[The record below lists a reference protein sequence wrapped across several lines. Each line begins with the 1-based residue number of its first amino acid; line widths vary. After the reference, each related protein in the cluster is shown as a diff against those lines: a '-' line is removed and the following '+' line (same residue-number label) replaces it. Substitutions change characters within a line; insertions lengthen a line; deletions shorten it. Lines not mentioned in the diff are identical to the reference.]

1 MTTETGIARVGTSLG
16 ALLIAILCAA
26 GAILA
31 LLAAARQ
38 VGIVQEQLDV
48 GYFALA
54 AAVAVLIALCARW
67 LAQGRDHRSLAAPA
81 ADRGLALAADTV
93 SGAFFLALSGVVFA
107 WGHDGLS
114 FALGLGAGY
123 LLLQLLIAPALPASG
138 ARSLPEFFVQRYGRF
153 VAVLAGV
160 AIILSMAAF
169 LVAQL
174 MAGGIVGARLLGL
187 DYQIAVAAAGA
198 LLLVCFVLRGMTA
211 TPLVRAVLFLMML
224 ITFLA
229 PAVLISMERFGLPL
243 PQAAYGDA
251 LGQIRDLELTLLEQE
266 LADPAVMVPMLTP
279 FLELS
284 PLNFLGIVLGLAA
297 GLAALPH
304 VLSRHLVVP
313 PVRDARWSAVWAL
326 LFAGLFLTAAPAL
339 AAFVK
344 LSVLTLVSGKTALAD
359 LPAWVFAYG
368 KMGLVEI
375 CGRPAIDAAAAVAA
389 CAAVPDAGNAL
400 RLQDL
405 ALSPDMIA
413 LAAPEIAGL
422 DHALFGWLAAAALAA
437 AVVTAD
443 GPLFALTSVFGLDG
457 RAAGTARAAAYLLAA
472 VAVAL
477 AGFAA
482 ALRPSTVLTMA
493 TWAFVLAAAGLFPAV
508 VAGLWW
514 RRASAPAAALAIVAG
529 LALSLYYLVASQY
542 FPVAF
547 YETWPML
554 SNSGDYTREMFD
566 ELSQVW
572 EGAPPGA
579 AKDTAWVALQA
590 QARDMANW
598 WGIRPIAVALLAV
611 PGGLALMILV
621 SLVVP
626 RRQAAETAS

>member
-1 MTTETGIARVGTSLG
+1 MTSETGLARVGTSLA
-16 ALLIAILCAA
+16 ALMLALLCAA
-26 GAILA
+26 GAMLA
-31 LLAAARQ
+31 LMAAARQ
-38 VGIVQEQLDV
+38 VGVMQGQLDA

-54 AAVAVLIALCARW
+54 AAMALLMALCARW
-67 LAQGRDHRSLAAPA
+67 LAQGRDHRRLAAPA
-81 ADRGLALAADTV
+81 ADRGLALAADTI

-138 ARSLPEFFVQRYGRF
+138 ARSLPDFFVQRYGRF

-160 AIILSMAAF
+160 AIIVSMAAF

-187 DYQIAVAAAGA
+187 DYQLAVAVAGA
-198 LLLVCFVLRGMTA
+198 LLVVCFVARGMAA
-211 TPLVRAVLFLMML
+211 TPLVRSALFLMML
-224 ITFLA
+224 VTFLS
-229 PAVLISMERFGLPL
+229 PAVLIAMERYGLPL

-251 LGQIRDLELTLLEQE
+251 LRQIRDLELTLLEQE

-284 PLNFLGIVLGLAA
+284 PLNFLGIVVGLAA
-297 GLAALPH
+297 GVAALPH

-313 PVRDARWSAVWAL
+313 PARDARWSAVWAL

-344 LSVLTLVSGKTALAD
+344 LSVLTLVSGKTVIAD

-368 KMGLVEI
+368 KLGLVEI
-375 CGRPAIDAAAAVAA
+375 CGRAATDVAAATAA
-389 CAAVPDAGNAL
+389 CSAIPDAGNAL
-400 RLQDL
+400 RLQDI
-405 ALSPDMIA
+405 ALSPDMVA

-443 GPLFALTSVFGLDG
+443 GPLFALASLFGLDA
-457 RAAGTARAAAYLLAA
+457 RGTGGARAAAYLLAIA
-472 VAVAL
+472 AVAL

-482 ALRPSTVLTMA
+482 ALRPSTVLIMA

-508 VAGLWW
+508 VVGLWW
-514 RRASAPAAALAIVAG
+514 RRASAPAAALAIAG
-529 LALSLYYLVASQY
+529 GLGLSLYYLVATQY

-554 SNSGDYTREMFD
+554 SDSGDYAQEMLD
-566 ELSQVW
+566 ELKQVW
-572 EGAPPGA
+572 EGAPAGA

-611 PGGLALMILV
+611 PAGLVVMILV

-626 RRQAAETAS
+626 RRRAETAS